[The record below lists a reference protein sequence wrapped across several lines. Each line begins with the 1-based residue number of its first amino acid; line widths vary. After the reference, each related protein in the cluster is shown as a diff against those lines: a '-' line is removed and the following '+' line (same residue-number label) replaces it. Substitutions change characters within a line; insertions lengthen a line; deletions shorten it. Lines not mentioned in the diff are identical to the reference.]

1 MDVSAKQLADGNG
14 RIVDYKAASELAKDF
29 DAVYKPNCSTSDLPE
44 CGSHVTAEDRYEI
57 PGVVAKW
64 MKDGHN
70 NIIEGILKNGT
81 ASWQT
86 SYSTA
91 KKSVLKAVSL
101 AVDTCSG
108 TSGGTT
114 VNLAKDVPNLHA
126 HKFTNYIT
134 TVYYL
139 YKIAYLQKKNPSK
152 SITEIMNSDSAKGA
166 VIDHT

>member
-1 MDVSAKQLADGNG
+1 MEKGHNSL
-14 RIVDYKAASELAKDF
+14 IS
-29 DAVYKPNCSTSDLPE
+29 DAVSD
-44 CGSHVTAEDRYEI
+44 A
-57 PGVVAKW
+57 
-64 MKDGHN
+64 N
-70 NIIEGILKNGT
+70 LKSKYT
-81 ASWQT
+81 D
-86 SYSTA
+86 
-91 KKSVLKAVSL
+91 KKIAVLKAVSL

-108 TSGGTT
+108 TSGGTKLT
-114 VNLAKDVPNLHA
+114 LAKDVPNLHA

>member
-1 MDVSAKQLADGNG
+1 MADL
-14 RIVDYKAASELAKDF
+14 VFYSE
-29 DAVYKPNCSTSDLPE
+29 
-44 CGSHVTAEDRYEI
+44 
-57 PGVVAKW
+57 
-64 MKDGHN
+64 
-70 NIIEGILKNGT
+70 
-81 ASWQT
+81 
-86 SYSTA
+86 
-91 KKSVLKAVSL
+91 KSVLKAVSL

-139 YKIAYLQKKNPSK
+139 YKIAYLQKKNPGK

-166 VIDHT
+166 VIDLANLSYINKAINIICTKELKKRR